1 MENGKMKL
9 KDLLKESNIWDREFG
24 QSLPTLEDAIE
35 NHQSKKLKEAGG
47 WEAPDKKVYKELD
60 KLSDK
65 VYIIAGRYAH
75 KADMETAIHTWMTGL
90 HAGLKKR
97 GYKIK

>member
-1 MENGKMKL
+1 MKL
-9 KDLLKESNIWDREFG
+9 KDLI
-24 QSLPTLEDAIE
+24 
-35 NHQSKKLKEAGG
+35 KEAGK
-47 WEAPDKKVYKELD
+47 WEAPDIKAYKELE

-65 VYIIAGRYAH
+65 VYLVVGRYQH
-75 KADMETAIHTWMTGL
+75 KADVGKAIHTWMTGL

>member
-1 MENGKMKL
+1 MKL
-9 KDLLKESNIWDREFG
+9 TKSRLKEMIRQE
-24 QSLPTLEDAIE
+24 
-35 NHQSKKLKEAGG
+35 LKEAGG

-65 VYIIAGRYAH
+65 VYRIAGTYAH
-75 KADMETAIHTWMTGL
+75 KADMETAIHTWMVGL

-97 GYKIK
+97 GYKVK

>member
-1 MENGKMKL
+1 MKL
-9 KDLLKESNIWDREFG
+9 KDLI
-24 QSLPTLEDAIE
+24 
-35 NHQSKKLKEAGG
+35 KEAGG

-60 KLSDK
+60 RLADN
-65 VYIIAGRYAH
+65 VYRIVGAYAH
-75 KADMETAIHTWMTGL
+75 KADIETAIHTWMAGL

>member
-1 MENGKMKL
+1 MVYIRKKMKL
-9 KDLLKESNIWDREFG
+9 KDLI
-24 QSLPTLEDAIE
+24 
-35 NHQSKKLKEAGG
+35 KEANK

-60 KLSDK
+60 RLADN
-65 VYIIAGRYAH
+65 VYRIVGVYAH
-75 KADMETAIHTWMTGL
+75 KADIETAIHTWMTGL

>member
-1 MENGKMKL
+1 MKL
-9 KDLLKESNIWDREFG
+9 KDLI
-24 QSLPTLEDAIE
+24 
-35 NHQSKKLKEAGG
+35 KEAGS
-47 WEAPDKKVYKELD
+47 WEAPERKVYKELE

-65 VYIIAGRYAH
+65 VYRVIGTYAH
-75 KADMETAIHTWMTGL
+75 KADIDTALHTWMVGL

>member
-1 MENGKMKL
+1 MKL
-9 KDLLKESNIWDREFG
+9 TKSKLKEMIRQE
-24 QSLPTLEDAIE
+24 
-35 NHQSKKLKEAGG
+35 LKEAGG

-65 VYIIAGRYAH
+65 VYLIAGRYAH
-75 KADMETAIHTWMTGL
+75 KADMETAIHTWMVGL

-97 GYKIK
+97 GYKVK

>member
-1 MENGKMKL
+1 MKL
-9 KDLLKESNIWDREFG
+9 KDLLKESNIWDRKFG
-24 QSLPTLEDAIE
+24 DPLPTLEDTIE
-35 NHQSKKLKEAGG
+35 DHQSKKLKEAGG
-47 WEAPDKKVYKELD
+47 REAPERKVYNALE

-65 VYIIAGRYAH
+65 VYRIIGTYAH
-75 KADMETAIHTWMTGL
+75 KADIDTALHTWMVGL

>member
-1 MENGKMKL
+1 M
-9 KDLLKESNIWDREFG
+9 I
-24 QSLPTLEDAIE
+24 
-35 NHQSKKLKEAGG
+35 KLKELMKESTPGYVPA
-47 WEAPDKKVYKELD
+47 EAKVYKELE

-65 VYIIAGRYAH
+65 VYRIVGTYAH

-97 GYKIK
+97 GYKV

>member
-1 MENGKMKL
+1 MKL
-9 KDLLKESNIWDREFG
+9 TKLKLKEIIRE
-24 QSLPTLEDAIE
+24 E
-35 NHQSKKLKEAGG
+35 LKEAGG
-47 WEAPDKKVYKELD
+47 WEAPERKVYNALE

-65 VYIIAGRYAH
+65 VYRIIGTYAH
-75 KADMETAIHTWMTGL
+75 KADIDTALHTWMIGL

>member
-1 MENGKMKL
+1 MKL
-9 KDLLKESNIWDREFG
+9 KDL
-24 QSLPTLEDAIE
+24 
-35 NHQSKKLKEAGG
+35 LKEAGG
-47 WEAPDKKVYKELD
+47 WEAPERKVYNALE

-65 VYIIAGRYAH
+65 VYRIIGTYAH
-75 KADMETAIHTWMTGL
+75 KADIDTALHTWMIGL